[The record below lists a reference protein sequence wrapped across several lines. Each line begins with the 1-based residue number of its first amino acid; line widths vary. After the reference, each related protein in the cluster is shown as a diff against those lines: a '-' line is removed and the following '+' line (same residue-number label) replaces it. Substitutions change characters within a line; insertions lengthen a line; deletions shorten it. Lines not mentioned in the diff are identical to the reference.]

1 MQDLRFLQEDSSRRK
16 ASYLSELRTKDEELE
31 SLRSSS
37 ALASASREDS
47 ETQQQGGE
55 GGAVSKSKAK
65 ARELEGRLAQLTES
79 LLQKQAL
86 LEAVSAEKASLVL
99 QIERMEVREVLF
111 PSLGWFFFS
120 SWKDGRAS
128 RSRGTMGLDIPM
140 GGGTNGRLFML

>member
-47 ETQQQGGE
+47 ETQEQGGE

-99 QIERMEVREVLF
+99 QIERMEVRKVLF
-111 PSLGWFFFS
+111 PSLGWFFFLVLE
-120 SWKDGRAS
+120 GR
-128 RSRGTMGLDIPM
+128 
-140 GGGTNGRLFML
+140 